1 MKCSF
6 KNCKREH
13 IVIYLDRPLCPEH
26 WGLESKKEGNFN
38 PEPIEPINNR
48 DVKVVKVF
56 DDLRGFL

>member
-26 WGLESKKEGNFN
+26 WGLESKKEGTFN
-38 PEPIEPINNR
+38 PEPIEPLNR
-48 DVKVVKVF
+48 KIESVKKPF
-56 DDLRGFL
+56 EEFL